1 MSTIVD
7 RLPRVSGISG
17 DHALRQCRRIL
28 GFVADWQAR
37 HRQLQSLS
45 RLDDRLLADIGL
57 TRERQSRECSKTFW
71 LSLGGD
77 VLVSPALTQNR
88 IAASRIHRSAKS

>member
-1 MSTIVD
+1 MSAIID
-7 RLPRVSGISG
+7 RLPCVSGISW
-17 DHALRQCRRIL
+17 DHALRQCHRL
-28 GFVADWQAR
+28 LALVADWQAR
-37 HRQLQSLS
+37 RRQLRSLA

-57 TRERQSRECSKTFW
+57 TREQQSRECSKTFW

-77 VLVSPALTQNR
+77 LLVSPALTQSR